1 MRKDAAWWDAQYNN
15 RAAVPEHPRILA
27 RWAHESESARKK
39 LRAWLDV
46 PYGEHPMEKVD
57 IFPAQGESRALLC
70 FIHGGYWRSLDKG
83 DFAFLAPEL
92 VKRGVTVAM
101 TNYALCP
108 AVRVQDIV
116 LQQLQ
121 ACAWL
126 WRNGRNFGAP
136 RGNLYLAGHS
146 AGGQLVAMMMSAI
159 WPLFRPDL
167 PSKVVSGGLAISGL
181 YDLTELLNVP
191 SINDDLHLDA
201 AEARKA
207 SPLFYD
213 PTTDAPLYL
222 AVGAKELAPF
232 IEQNR
237 AFGTHWKKVLAE
249 DIACPGD
256 DHFTVLDRLAQ
267 PSSALFKGA
276 LRMMALA

>member
-1 MRKDAAWWDAQYNN
+1 MRKDTAWWDAQYNN
-15 RAAVPEHPRILA
+15 RAAVPEHPQIFA
-27 RWAHESESARKK
+27 RWARDSEAARRK

-46 PYGEHPMEKVD
+46 PYGEHPMEKLD

-83 DFAFLAPEL
+83 DFSFLAPEL
-92 VKRGVTVAM
+92 TKRGVTLALP
-101 TNYALCP
+101 NYALCP

-159 WPLFRPDL
+159 WPLVAPDL
-167 PSKVVSGGLAISGL
+167 PAKVVSGGLAISGL
-181 YDLTELLNVP
+181 YDLTDLLHVP
-191 SINDDLHLDA
+191 SINGDLHLDA
-201 AEARKA
+201 VEARKV
-207 SPLFYD
+207 SPLFYE

-222 AVGAKELAPF
+222 AVGGNELPPF
-232 IEQNR
+232 VEQNA
-237 AFGTHWKKVLAE
+237 AFAAHWKKVLAA
-249 DIACPGD
+249 DIPCPD
-256 DHFTVLDRLAQ
+256 DNHFTVLDRLAQ
-267 PSSALFKGA
+267 PQSAVFKGA
-276 LRMMALA
+276 IRMMGLA

>member
-1 MRKDAAWWDAQYNN
+1 MKKDAAWWDAQYNN
-15 RAAVPEHPRILA
+15 RAAVPEHPQIFA
-27 RWAHESESARKK
+27 RWAHDSATARKK
-39 LRAWLDV
+39 LRPWLDV
-46 PYGEHPMEKVD
+46 PYGEHPMEKLD

-83 DFAFLAPEL
+83 DFSFLATEL

-108 AVRVQDIV
+108 AVKVEDIV

-136 RGNLYLAGHS
+136 RGSLYLAGHS
-146 AGGQLVAMMMSAI
+146 AGGQLAAMMMSAI
-159 WPLFRPDL
+159 WPLVAPDL
-167 PSKVVSGGLAISGL
+167 PGKVVSGGLAISGL

-191 SINDDLHLDA
+191 SINGDLHLDR
-201 AEARKA
+201 EQARKV
-207 SPLFYD
+207 SPIFYD
-213 PTTDAPLYL
+213 PTSDAPLYL
-222 AVGAKELAPF
+222 AVGGKELPPF
-232 IEQNR
+232 LEQNR
-237 AFGTHWKKVLAE
+237 AFGAHWKNVLAA

-256 DHFTVLDRLAQ
+256 NHFTVLDRLAQ
-267 PSSALFKGA
+267 PDSALFMG
-276 LRMMALA
+276 LMRMMALA